1 MISISSMI
9 QGNQDFLST
18 FAGNI
23 DDHFRIGISVSRASM
38 KLYAPIYASD
48 IIIASPLGL
57 L

>member
-1 MISISSMI
+1 MI